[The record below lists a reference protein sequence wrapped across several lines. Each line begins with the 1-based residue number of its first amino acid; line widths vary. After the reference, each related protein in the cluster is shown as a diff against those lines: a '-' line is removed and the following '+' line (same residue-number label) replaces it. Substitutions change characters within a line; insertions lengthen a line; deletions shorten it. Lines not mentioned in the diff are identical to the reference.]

1 MLVEEFLESSARRF
15 RGKIGLV
22 CGDRRLT
29 YGEVE
34 EQCNRLAH
42 GLRGLGVE
50 RGDRVIVFVENSVEA
65 VLAIFAILKAGGVF
79 VVVNPSTKAGKLA
92 YVIRNSGAKVVITQ
106 SSKLGM
112 IEHEWRRVPNL
123 KTVVLC
129 GGTPLAG
136 RQAMGGCVPLEDL
149 LRQYESYGYPPEK
162 KCVDIDL
169 AALIYTSGS
178 TGHPKGVMVT
188 HLNVV
193 SAATSIT
200 TYLENSPADV
210 ILNVLPLSFDY
221 GLYQVLMAFK
231 VGATLVLERSFVYPY
246 AVVERMIKENVTG
259 FPVVPTIVAI
269 LLQLDLAKYRF
280 PSLRY
285 MTNTGAVL
293 PTPHIANLR
302 QIFPHVKI
310 FSMYG
315 LTECK
320 RVAYLPPEQVDLR
333 PTSVGKA
340 MPNVEAYVVD
350 GQGRLP
356 PGKVG
361 ELVVRG
367 SNVMRGYWGMPEET
381 NKMLRPDPVSGEIV
395 LYTGDQFWM
404 DDEGYLYF
412 VGRKDHII
420 KTRGE
425 KVSPR
430 EVENVLC
437 GLEAVVEAAV
447 VGVPDPILGQAVKAV
462 LTVKKGA
469 QLTPQDIVRHCARHL
484 EDFMVPKVVE
494 IRDHLPTTPTGKVN
508 QRELISSAG

>member
-1 MLVEEFLESSARRF
+1 
-15 RGKIGLV
+15 
-22 CGDRRLT
+22 
-29 YGEVE
+29 
-34 EQCNRLAH
+34 
-42 GLRGLGVE
+42 
-50 RGDRVIVFVENSVEA
+50 
-65 VLAIFAILKAGGVF
+65 
-79 VVVNPSTKAGKLA
+79 
-92 YVIRNSGAKVVITQ
+92 
-106 SSKLGM
+106 
-112 IEHEWRRVPNL
+112 
-123 KTVVLC
+123 
-129 GGTPLAG
+129 
-136 RQAMGGCVPLEDL
+136 
-149 LRQYESYGYPPEK
+149 
-162 KCVDIDL
+162 
-169 AALIYTSGS
+169 
-178 TGHPKGVMVT
+178 MVT

-246 AVVERMIKENVTG
+246 AVVERMINENVTG

-285 MTNTGAVL
+285 ITNTGAVL
-293 PTPHIANLR
+293 PTPHIAKLR
-302 QIFPHVKI
+302 QIFPHVRI

-320 RVAYLPPEQVDLR
+320 RVAFLPPDQVDMR

-340 MPNVEAYVVD
+340 MPNVEAYAVD
-350 GQGRLP
+350 DQGRLP
-356 PGKVG
+356 AGKVG

-367 SNVMRGYWGMPEET
+367 SNIMKGYWRLPEET
-381 NKMLRPDPVSGEIV
+381 NKMLRPDPVTGEIV

-404 DDEGYLYF
+404 DEEGYLYF
-412 VGRKDHII
+412 VGRKDQII

-437 GLEAVVEAAV
+437 GLEEVVEAAV

-462 LTVKKGA
+462 VTVKKGA
-469 QLTPQDIVRHCARHL
+469 QLTSQDVVRHCARHL

-494 IRDHLPTTPTGKVN
+494 IRDHLPTTPTGKVD
-508 QRELISSAG
+508 QRELISPLGS